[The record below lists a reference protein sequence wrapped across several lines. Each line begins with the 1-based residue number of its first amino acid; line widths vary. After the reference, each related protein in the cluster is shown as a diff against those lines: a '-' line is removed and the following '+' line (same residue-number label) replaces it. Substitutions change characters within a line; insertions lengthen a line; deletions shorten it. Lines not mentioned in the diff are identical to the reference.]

1 MTRRTTSSSGIFNGM
16 TYAEAVDLV
25 DSSPGV
31 SRQLRRRIIEDRQRD
46 PLASFEDAKLLCAL
60 QRMRLDAML
69 AGMQRTGLRCS
80 SFTQPNAIFGAVDG
94 TL

>member
-1 MTRRTTSSSGIFNGM
+1 MTRRTTSSSGLFNGM

-60 QRMRLDAML
+60 QRLRLDGML
-69 AGMQRTGLRCS
+69 AGMQRIGQRCS
-80 SFTQPNAIFGAVDG
+80 SFTQPNAIFGEVDA
-94 TL
+94 TR